1 MVTRVQSI
9 LSQTRS
15 LSVTAGVSALLI
27 LSILPEGTLSERLAI
42 TALVALGFAAAV
54 GWFELLTRRKP
65 EAPIR
70 VGRQSRQFWPEVTL
84 GVALLAALAVRTW
97 FLPGSS
103 IASGDLP
110 PPDGTGWLG
119 RLFEPWTWSGSDLG
133 GPSQLT
139 LQLPWAAVLGLCHVL
154 GGDPALAQR
163 IWYTALFVGA
173 ALGIFGLLAALRMSP
188 VAAVA
193 GTAVYVLSPY
203 VISEVTINT
212 VYLAALGLL
221 PAIPAAVVAAGTG
234 RISVRLGALLVAL
247 SAPLIGYVDL
257 NPPLVGMLLGAIVVA
272 PLVVAWVDGRKAAFR
287 SMRTVLLALPLLL
300 AASAYWVVPSIVH
313 LSAVVTSQLAPIASW
328 SWTETRASVRNAF
341 WLNTFWAWPHPEYFI
356 YATTY
361 ESFPL
366 SVLRF
371 VLPAVAFGALALDAV
386 SRTPNKPRAI
396 AKLDGQLERLGKRF
410 DWGHIDEN
418 DYHAERERLVARRAE
433 LLTTQNAVVDVVH
446 EFRRHHGL
454 RLALAAATAALV
466 IIFLSTGTNPPGN
479 RLFDR
484 LYGLPFGWLIREPG
498 RFLMVAAL
506 AYAVLVAV
514 VVDVAVT
521 SPWIARL
528 VRGHRG
534 WAQGSR
540 LGVGAA
546 TLAFS
551 VALGFPVYT
560 GAVVPDSRPLL
571 PPAHVH
577 VPGYWTEMA
586 RSVDGLPTQGSML
599 VMPPDDFYA
608 MPYSWGY
615 YGTDDFVANFFNR
628 RVVVPNGQGYS
639 PATSQLVTASNL
651 AAQSILDHNWQLTE
665 ALVTAL
671 NTPLILVRGDIQSSL
686 AGRTILRPS
695 DLSASLSEAPNFELV
710 RRIGALDLFSL
721 RSPTAET
728 NRLSDFMTIN
738 SQAPDLRLLPLIP
751 STTALV
757 STPAEPGVA
766 NATQSPPLSRW
777 QVSGDS
783 RSWTTE
789 APAGWNYQV
798 VDLQSQTILTLGRI
812 GSFATGPN
820 TQVMFAS
827 GPTGHSI
834 TLSINGGLTIVNGNT
849 PEWVVV
855 ASPVQK
861 RVGVDLVISHTTYS
875 TLWQGSND
883 GRHVVVDGMLNG
895 WLIPSGSPKFV
906 ASYTPKAVFAAGQ
919 WISLA
924 ALFVAVLLVA
934 WSWRR
939 HLRVDAAFRKL
950 KRLKPAVT
958 GFSRE
963 RAAKQDDG

>member
-1 MVTRVQSI
+1 MVTRVQSV

-15 LSVTAGVSALLI
+15 LSVTAGVIALLI
-27 LSILPEGTLSERLAI
+27 LSVIPEGTLSERLAI
-42 TALVALGFAAAV
+42 TALVALGFAALA
-54 GWFELLTRRKP
+54 GWFELLTRRRP

-70 VGRQSRQFWPEVTL
+70 VGQQGRQYWPEVTFAL
-84 GVALLAALAVRTW
+84 ALLAALAVRTW
-97 FLPGSS
+97 FEPGSS

-139 LQLPWAAVLGLCHVL
+139 LQLPWATVLGLCHAL
-154 GGDPALAQR
+154 GGDPVLAQR

-173 ALGIFGLLAALRMSP
+173 TLGIFGLLAALRMSP

-203 VISEVTINT
+203 VISQVTINT

-221 PAIPAAVVAAGTG
+221 PAIPAAIVAAGTG
-234 RISVRLGALLVAL
+234 RISVRLGAVLIAM

-257 NPPLVGMLLGAIVVA
+257 NPPLVGMLLGAMAIA
-272 PLVVAWVDGRKAAFR
+272 PLVVAWVDGRQAALR

-300 AASAYWVVPSIVH
+300 AASAYWVVPSMIH

-341 WLNTFWAWPHPEYFI
+341 WLNTFWAWPHPEYFT
-356 YATTY
+356 YATAY
-361 ESFPL
+361 ESFPF
-366 SVLRF
+366 SSLRF

-386 SRTPNKPRAI
+386 TQTPNKARAI

-410 DWGHIDEN
+410 DWGHINESH
-418 DYHAERERLVARRAE
+418 YHAERERLVARRAD
-433 LLTTQNAVVDVVH
+433 LLTAQNVVVDVY
-446 EFRRHHGL
+446 EFRRHQSL

-484 LYGLPFGWLIREPG
+484 LYGLPFGWLLREPG
-498 RFLMVAAL
+498 RFLVVAAL

-514 VVDVAVT
+514 VVDVAVM
-521 SPWIARL
+521 SRWIARL

-551 VALGFPVYT
+551 VALGFPVYS
-560 GAVVPDSRPLL
+560 GAFVPDSRPQL

-628 RVVVPNGQGYS
+628 RVVIPNGQGYS

-651 AAQSILDHNWQLTE
+651 AAQSILEHNWQLTE

-710 RRIGALDLFSL
+710 RRIGALDLFGL

-738 SQAPDLRLLPLIP
+738 SQTPDLRLLPLIP

-757 STPAEPGVA
+757 SASAEPGVA
-766 NATQSPPLSRW
+766 NATQSPPLSTW
-777 QVSGDS
+777 QVSGGS
-783 RSWTTE
+783 QTWTSE
-789 APAGWNYQV
+789 APSGWNYQV

-820 TQVMFAS
+820 TQVTFSS
-827 GPTGHSI
+827 GTTGHSI
-834 TLSINGGLTIVNGNT
+834 TVSINGGSTVVNGDT
-849 PEWVVV
+849 PGWVVV
-855 ASPVQK
+855 ATPVQK

-895 WLIPSGSPKFV
+895 WLIPAGSPKFV
-906 ASYTPKAVFAAGQ
+906 ASYTPNAVLSAGQ

-934 WSWRR
+934 WGWRR
-939 HLRVDAAFRKL
+939 HLRVNAAFRTL
-950 KRLKPAVT
+950 ARFKRAVT